1 MTSAPLNPEAG
12 SEALRSTQEILDS
25 YQPLED
31 AVNAARG
38 TVAELKKSR
47 KPSKERVLEV
57 RDELV
62 ELRRKVGA
70 LQKEARSAKGKV
82 IKEERANLVLLLGD
96 LDDSDPDTD
105 YTTASFEDKP
115 LAIRLQE
122 LMGELDVVY
131 QRAEGTLPLENLAD
145 SIEGDLDELVVAVE
159 EAGTVTPE
167 HMLTLIQK
175 MRDVL
180 DLVKAR
186 PAAGTPET
194 PDVSPANVEPVAPVE
209 DTLTPE
215 EDSDQEDDG
224 ETGIKEKVGRWVEK
238 GLAMINMSP
247 TQRLERKMRSSINRP
262 VKDAL
267 NISFDEL
274 VEMINEPTP
283 PTNKDLARE
292 REDALIP
299 FLAYVKGLGVISFEL
314 TGTTQNMANETAFKR
329 KAEDLEHEFNEED
342 EDGRK
347 KALANLKIWVE
358 KNKARIFALTEVIGI
373 EEPATESAPEPD
385 VSQEDVATDDDG
397 ASTDTDEH
405 TGDNEVKT
413 PSVDKVDAVE
423 KGPGEKLQTLY
434 KEIRAQIPATLS
446 EDEKKRAISAV
457 RPSARGRILT
467 EAVRNFEAVLNGTA
481 KGFNEKDTTTVE
493 SMKLLIIAAEV
504 ADVYENIEPAPA
516 VSADDLKA
524 LVSRLETA

>member
-1 MTSAPLNPEAG
+1 MTTAPLSPETG
-12 SEALRSTQEILDS
+12 SETLRSTQEIVDS
-25 YQPLED
+25 YKPLED
-31 AVNAARG
+31 EVNAARG

-82 IKEERANLVLLLGD
+82 IKEERANLVLLLD
-96 LDDSDPDTD
+96 NLDESDPDID

-145 SIEGDLDELVVAVE
+145 SIEGDLDELVVSVE

-194 PDVSPANVEPVAPVE
+194 PDVPPANVEPVSPV
-209 DTLTPE
+209 DTTPTPE
-215 EDSDQEDDG
+215 EDSDQEDDA

-238 GLAMINMSP
+238 GLQMINMSR
-247 TQRLERKMRSSINRP
+247 TQRLERKMRSSIHRP

-267 NISFDEL
+267 KISFNEL
-274 VEMINEPTP
+274 VEMIDESTP
-283 PTNKDLARE
+283 PTDTDLARE

-314 TGTTQNMANETAFKR
+314 TGTAQAMANETAFKR
-329 KAEDLEHEFNEED
+329 KAQDLEKEFNEED

-358 KNKARIFALTEVIGI
+358 KNKARIFALTEVIGT
-373 EEPATESAPEPD
+373 EEPATEPAPEPG
-385 VSQEDVATDDDG
+385 VSPEDVATDE
-397 ASTDTDEH
+397 ASDEKVESAPEPPKAPESGE
-405 TGDNEVKT
+405 GDVKKKLKAVYEEARTLVPESLDEDAKMNMLATAEQSRARVLGVAFNRFNNLLSGTASKDEVEGFNPNDAT
-413 PSVDKVDAVE
+413 AVE
-423 KGPGEKLQTLY
+423 QMALLLVASEVPKLYDGIKPPPAQK
-434 KEIRAQIPATLS
+434 KEDI
-446 EDEKKRAISAV
+446 
-457 RPSARGRILT
+457 
-467 EAVRNFEAVLNGTA
+467 TA
-481 KGFNEKDTTTVE
+481 
-493 SMKLLIIAAEV
+493 LLQKIAA
-504 ADVYENIEPAPA
+504 
-516 VSADDLKA
+516 
-524 LVSRLETA
+524 

>member
-12 SEALRSTQEILDS
+12 SETLRSTQEILDS

-31 AVNAARG
+31 EVNAARG

-194 PDVSPANVEPVAPVE
+194 PDVPPANVEPVAPLE
-209 DTLTPE
+209 DTPTSE

-238 GLAMINMSP
+238 GLEMINMSP
-247 TQRLERKMRSSINRP
+247 TQRLERKMRSSIHRP

-267 NISFDEL
+267 KISFDEL
-274 VEMINEPTP
+274 VEMIDESTP
-283 PTNKDLARE
+283 PTDTDLARE

-314 TGTTQNMANETAFKR
+314 TGTAQAMANETAFKR
-329 KAEDLEHEFNEED
+329 KAQDLEKEFNEED

-358 KNKARIFALTEVIGI
+358 KNKARIFALTEVIGT

-385 VSQEDVATDDDG
+385 VSQEDVATDE
-397 ASTDTDEH
+397 ASDKKVESAPEPPKAPESGEGDVKKKLKAVYEEARTLVPESLDEDAKMNMLA
-405 TGDNEVKT
+405 TAEQSRARVLGVAFNRFNNLLSGTASKDEVEGFNPNDAT
-413 PSVDKVDAVE
+413 AVE
-423 KGPGEKLQTLY
+423 QMALLLVASEVPKLYDGIKPPPAQK
-434 KEIRAQIPATLS
+434 KEDIKA
-446 EDEKKRAISAV
+446 
-457 RPSARGRILT
+457 
-467 EAVRNFEAVLNGTA
+467 
-481 KGFNEKDTTTVE
+481 
-493 SMKLLIIAAEV
+493 LLQKIAA
-504 ADVYENIEPAPA
+504 
-516 VSADDLKA
+516 
-524 LVSRLETA
+524 